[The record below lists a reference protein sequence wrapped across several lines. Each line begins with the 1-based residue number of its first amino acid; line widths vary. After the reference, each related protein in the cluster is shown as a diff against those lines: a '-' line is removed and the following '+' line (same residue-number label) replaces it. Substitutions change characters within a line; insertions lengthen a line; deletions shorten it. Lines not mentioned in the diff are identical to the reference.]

1 MKKYLIWGIVLA
13 VLGIVLFGVSIV
25 NLSAGNYV
33 DSVGELLVALCDG
46 FMSWDAFSNYKKTK
60 QI

>member
-1 MKKYLIWGIVLA
+1 MKKYLIWGIILA
-13 VLGIVLFGVSIV
+13 VLGIVLFGISIV